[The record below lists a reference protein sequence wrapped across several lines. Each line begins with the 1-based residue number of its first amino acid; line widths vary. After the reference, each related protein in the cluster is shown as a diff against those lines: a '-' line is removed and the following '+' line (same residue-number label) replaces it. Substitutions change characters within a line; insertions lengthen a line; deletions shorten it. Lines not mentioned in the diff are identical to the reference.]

1 MKKTRIAL
9 LLALLLSLSACGTA
23 ASDSPMLAADSSVS
37 AGAADASK
45 EDATP
50 AADSG
55 DAAASADDVPASEA
69 DADDAP
75 APEGAE
81 TAETE
86 SALLTPGNVVKS
98 ETERIANAVADQ
110 VPQVETSAVEQSVEA
125 DDGTQVM
132 RYEGLEFT
140 VTLPAHPD
148 IAELIQAD
156 LNGAAALE
164 TDEQLEEQAL
174 EDYQYALDENLDW
187 IAYCDEL
194 SVQVVRADEHVLSLR
209 LLSYSYTGG
218 VHGYYRSYGVS
229 YDVQTGQR
237 LTLKNISAEGADFAV
252 FARNSIVELCEQE
265 EYKDLLFNDWRSYV
279 GGVVQDSNFF
289 FTDEGITFVSAPYLL
304 GPYAAGEI
312 EFPISYTDL
321 AGVVRDRYLK

>member
-156 LNGAAALE
+156 LNGA
-164 TDEQLEEQAL
+164 
-174 EDYQYALDENLDW
+174 
-187 IAYCDEL
+187 
-194 SVQVVRADEHVLSLR
+194 R
-209 LLSYSYTGG
+209 LL
-218 VHGYYRSYGVS
+218 R
-229 YDVQTGQR
+229 
-237 LTLKNISAEGADFAV
+237 
-252 FARNSIVELCEQE
+252 
-265 EYKDLLFNDWRSYV
+265 
-279 GGVVQDSNFF
+279 
-289 FTDEGITFVSAPYLL
+289 
-304 GPYAAGEI
+304 
-312 EFPISYTDL
+312 
-321 AGVVRDRYLK
+321 

>member
-1 MKKTRIAL
+1 MMGERKERAAMKKTRIAL

-50 AADSG
+50 
-55 DAAASADDVPASEA
+55 AASADDVPASEA

-187 IAYCDEL
+187 VAYIAGKRESRRLMGDWVYSERDVTEKRPFEDSKLRCADRSAAHPEKHL
-194 SVQVVRADEHVLSLR
+194 RRRSGFRCFCPEQHCGAVRA
-209 LLSYSYTGG
+209 GG
-218 VHGYYRSYGVS
+218 VQG
-229 YDVQTGQR
+229 
-237 LTLKNISAEGADFAV
+237 SA
-252 FARNSIVELCEQE
+252 L
-265 EYKDLLFNDWRSYV
+265 
-279 GGVVQDSNFF
+279 
-289 FTDEGITFVSAPYLL
+289 
-304 GPYAAGEI
+304 
-312 EFPISYTDL
+312 
-321 AGVVRDRYLK
+321 